1 LRTIRAG
8 GVDAAVID
16 SGSGSGSGEEVFTF
30 SGADG
35 CWSRA

>member
-8 GVDAAVID
+8 GVDAVVID
-16 SGSGSGSGEEVFTF
+16 SGNGEEVFTF

-35 CWSRA
+35 C